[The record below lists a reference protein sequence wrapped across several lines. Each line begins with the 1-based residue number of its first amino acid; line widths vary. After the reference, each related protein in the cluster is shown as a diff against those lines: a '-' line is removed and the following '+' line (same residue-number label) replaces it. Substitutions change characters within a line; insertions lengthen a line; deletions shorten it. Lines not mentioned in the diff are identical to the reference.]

1 MEKYQGKRSHR
12 EEGERGRQVGGSRQ
26 RKESESGKASA
37 FCQSEVA
44 GDQRQGADGEH
55 TKVEK
60 HQHAA
65 GVARPASGR

>member
-1 MEKYQGKRSHR
+1 
-12 EEGERGRQVGGSRQ
+12 
-26 RKESESGKASA
+26 
-37 FCQSEVA
+37 VA

-60 HQHAA
+60 HQHSA